1 MSMSLVTHSWVFY
14 AATGIFIVSVVIFL
28 YMASGSK
35 AKNAAQDAWEA
46 MMRNALRQTFEGI
59 SEERLSAM
67 VESARKE
74 TFGDKK

>member
-1 MSMSLVTHSWVFY
+1 
-14 AATGIFIVSVVIFL
+14 
-28 YMASGSK
+28 
-35 AKNAAQDAWEA
+35 
-46 MMRNALRQTFEGI
+46 MRNALRQTFKGI